1 VDIGEMEL
9 MRNKLIELAWVEL
22 KIKLPIELYSF
33 AVFNYD
39 HQLYILGGKME
50 NKIVNNK
57 I

>member
-1 VDIGEMEL
+1 MEL